1 MNDAKECLERFMNAV
16 RCARKSNFEPGK
28 KLVDGIRKR
37 FGERAAHVAAKEL
50 KAFIRSDKKA

>member
-1 MNDAKECLERFMNAV
+1 MNAV

-37 FGERAAHVAAKEL
+37 FGERAAQVAAKEL